1 MGWFCLDF
9 EMARKST
16 APFYLRN
23 GFAIIRMSIGRMVVL
38 VLRFNH
44 VPMKKLLAVSFIL
57 AFVAACTTVP
67 ITGRK
72 QMNLLPESQLR
83 GMAVTSYNQFLGEN
97 PALPTSDQRTQQVQR
112 VGEQIAAAATRYLEA
127 KGATDRVAGFRWK
140 FNVVNSNEVN
150 AWCMPGGK
158 VVFYTGIL
166 PICQDENGI
175 AVVMGHEV
183 AHAIA
188 RHGNERMSQ
197 GLLVQGGGMALDYA
211 LANQAKQTRD
221 LFGQAYGLGATVGA
235 ILPFSRLHESEA
247 DEMGLIFT
255 AMASYDPEAAVP
267 FWKRMSQVGGGQR
280 PPEFLS
286 THPDPEKRSAK
297 LAEHVRMARAYA
309 KKYGT
314 N

>member
-1 MGWFCLDF
+1 MKK
-9 EMARKST
+9 AII
-16 APFYLRN
+16 YLVIVA
-23 GFAIIRMSIGRMVVL
+23 FAI
-38 VLRFNH
+38 
-44 VPMKKLLAVSFIL
+44 
-57 AFVAACTTVP
+57 ACTTVP

-72 QMNLLPESQLR
+72 QMNLLPESQMMSMSL
-83 GMAVTSYNQFLGEN
+83 ANYNQFLGAN
-97 PALPTSDQRTQQVQR
+97 PTLPASDQHVQQVKR
-112 VGEQIAAAATRYLEA
+112 VGEKIAAAATRYLKA
-127 KGATDRVAGFRWK
+127 KGASDRVAGFKWD
-140 FNVVNSNEVN
+140 FNVVQSNEVN

-166 PICQDENGI
+166 PVCQDEDGI

-197 GLLVQGGGMALDYA
+197 GLLVQGGGMAVDLASAMTNQSAQTTA
-211 LANQAKQTRD
+211 LFQ
-221 LFGQAYGLGATVGA
+221 QAYGIGATVGA

-255 AMASYDPEAAVP
+255 AMAGYDPATAVP
-267 FWKRMSQVGGGQR
+267 FWERMSKLGGSR

-286 THPDPEKRSAK
+286 THPDPEKRSQK
-297 LAEHVRMARAYA
+297 LAEQVRLARAYGI
-309 KKYGT
+309 KYGT

>member
-1 MGWFCLDF
+1 
-9 EMARKST
+9 
-16 APFYLRN
+16 
-23 GFAIIRMSIGRMVVL
+23 
-38 VLRFNH
+38 
-44 VPMKKLLAVSFIL
+44 MKKLVVLSLIV
-57 AFVAACTTVP
+57 AFAAACSTVP

-72 QMNLLPESQLR
+72 QMNLLPESQMVGL
-83 GMAVTSYNQFLGEN
+83 AATSYRDFVTTNQMVPSNDARAQEVKEIGEK
-97 PALPTSDQRTQQVQR
+97 
-112 VGEQIAAAATRYLEA
+112 IAAAATRYLRI
-127 KGATDRVAGFRWK
+127 KGASDRVAGFKWS
-140 FNVVNSNEVN
+140 FQVAESNQVN

-166 PICQDENGI
+166 PICQDADGI

-197 GLLVQGGGMALDYA
+197 GLLVQGGGMAVDFA
-211 LANQAKQTRD
+211 SAMTNQPEQTRG
-221 LFGQAYGLGATVGA
+221 LFQQAYGIGATVGA

-255 AMASYDPEAAVP
+255 AMAGYDPAAAVP
-267 FWKRMSQVGGGQR
+267 FWQRMSRLGGQR

-286 THPDPEKRSAK
+286 THPDPDKRSAK
-297 LAEHVRMARAYA
+297 LAEQVRIARAYGI
-309 KKYGT
+309 KYGT

>member
-1 MGWFCLDF
+1 MSKGLLL
-9 EMARKST
+9 T
-16 APFYLRN
+16 V
-23 GFAIIRMSIGRMVVL
+23 II
-38 VLRFNH
+38 
-44 VPMKKLLAVSFIL
+44 
-57 AFVAACTTVP
+57 AFTVACSTVP

-72 QMNLLPESQLR
+72 QMNLLPESQLM
-83 GMAVTSYNQFLGEN
+83 GMALTSYKQFLGSN
-97 PALPTSDQRTQQVQR
+97 AVVNTGDQRAQQVKR
-112 VGEQIAAAATRYLEA
+112 VGEKIAAAATRYLKI
-127 KGATDRVAGFRWK
+127 KGATDRVAGFKWD
-140 FNVVNSNEVN
+140 FNVVESNDVN

-166 PICQDENGI
+166 PICQDEDGI

-197 GLLVQGGGMALDYA
+197 GLLVQGGGMALDIA
-211 LANQAKQTRD
+211 TANQPAQTRA

-255 AMASYDPEAAVP
+255 AMAGYDPAKAVP
-267 FWKRMSQVGGGQR
+267 FWQRMSKLGGGQR

-286 THPDPEKRSAK
+286 THPDPEKRSVK
-297 LAEHVRMARAYA
+297 LAEHVRVAKAYA